1 MLFLE
6 VHKFIK
12 QIAMI
17 QIVLVDDHHLVR
29 SGFRLILETQDDITV
44 LADVESAEA
53 ALDVLN
59 VDQRPDII
67 LTDINM
73 GEMGGIALIDFVKQ
87 KYPDIK
93 ILALTMEN
101 DKHIAADVLRAGA
114 DGYLVKDSSCD
125 EVLFGIRQVAKGEK
139 YISGSLSVSCLNDY
153 KNFADRAPDLN
164 RVLLKYDI
172 SERELHVLELIAQG
186 YTNGEIAE
194 RIFLSK
200 RTVEGHR
207 QKLIEKT
214 NTKNT
219 AGLVSFGFHHMLLH

>member
-1 MLFLE
+1 
-6 VHKFIK
+6 
-12 QIAMI
+12 MI
-17 QIVLVDDHHLVR
+17 QILLVDDHHLVR
-29 SGFRLILETQDDITV
+29 SGFRLILETQDDIAV
-44 LADVESAEA
+44 LADGESAEA
-53 ALDVLN
+53 ALDVLKIN
-59 VDQRPDII
+59 HRLDMI

-73 GEMGGIALIDFVKQ
+73 GKMGGIALIQFAKQ
-87 KYPDIK
+87 KYPAIK

-101 DKHIAADVLRAGA
+101 DKHVAAEALHAGA

-139 YISGSLSVSCLNDY
+139 YISGSLGASCLNDY
-153 KNFADRAPDLN
+153 KNYADRAPDLN
-164 RVLLKYDI
+164 RILLEYDI
-172 SERELHVLELIAQG
+172 SERELHVLELIAEG

-219 AGLVSFGFHHMLLH
+219 AGLVRFGFHHMLLH